1 MTFLLKYS
9 IQTIKKGSWL
19 LLSYTMHRGSLYLDL
34 VATTCDGYR
43 QTYMLKIED
52 GVGGWERMGRVTDTG
67 RRKM

>member
-1 MTFLLKYS
+1 M
-9 IQTIKKGSWL
+9 